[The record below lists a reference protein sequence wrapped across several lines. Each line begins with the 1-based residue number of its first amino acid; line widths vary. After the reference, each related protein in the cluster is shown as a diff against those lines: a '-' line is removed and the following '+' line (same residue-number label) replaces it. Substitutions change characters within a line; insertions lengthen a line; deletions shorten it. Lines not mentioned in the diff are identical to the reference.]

1 MQEEMEEEE
10 GEVDYG
16 SIGEHLDLWMYRQLS
31 DRVTYNRT
39 PHAHVRVNTWIRVSE
54 RQSTE
59 RERAIQERQREKE
72 R

>member
-1 MQEEMEEEE
+1 MEEEE

-39 PHAHVRVNTWIRVSE
+39 PHAHRMRD
-54 RQSTE
+54 
-59 RERAIQERQREKE
+59 RAPSGNEQYRKDKGRK
-72 R
+72 RDK